1 MARYSTA
8 EISVGYCHPWAQK
21 LQHCEGTQCPV
32 IWEGKET
39 EAEPTVLNVH
49 PKGSFFSFLLSF
61 LQKPCHLKTFAISS
75 CI

>member
-1 MARYSTA
+1 MGPETA
-8 EISVGYCHPWAQK
+8 ES
-21 LQHCEGTQCPV
+21 EGTQCPV

-61 LQKPCHLKTFAISS
+61 LQKPCHSKNLSYIILYLSS
-75 CI
+75 KI